1 MKKKVLSILLAATF
15 TVSMFAG
22 CGNSNTTAKDDNAA
36 KTEDTA
42 DDAAEEETKDDAATE
57 DTASDG
63 DFNITVNLASEP
75 MTMDPA
81 LNSSVDGGIMA
92 LHLFE
97 GLMKWEDSGEAA
109 NGSDG
114 TADSGKLVPG
124 QAESYEKTENEDGT
138 VTYTFKLRDGI
149 KWSDGK
155 DVTAGDFEYSWKR
168 LVNPETAAD
177 YNYMLD
183 GVVNATE
190 IMAGEKDPDELAA
203 KALDD
208 KTFEVTLV
216 NDLNYFEE
224 LCAFPAMMPVREDM
238 IEKAGDQ
245 WTFDTATYISNGA
258 YKLKEWT
265 HNSQIVVEKNENY
278 YDVENLGPET
288 ITFKLMDDQ
297 NAMLSGF
304 NSGELD
310 FIEDVPQ
317 AEIANLI
324 ASGDMKIV
332 DYIGT
337 YYVCFQTQKAPF
349 DDPRVRKAFSLAIDR
364 TYIVNQVTQSGQVEA
379 GGFVPSG
386 VYDAD
391 GADGDDFRT
400 VGGDYYKPTD
410 ADYEANCDE
419 ARQLLADAGY
429 PNGEGF
435 PVVEYLYNTSD
446 AHKAVAEALQFM
458 WEEELGVKVTL
469 NNQEWAAFLQ
479 TRKDGDYSIAR
490 NGWIADYNDPISF
503 LDMWMTGGGNND
515 AEYANDD
522 YDALIKQAKTTTD
535 NAERM
540 DLLHQAED
548 KLIGEDNVLAPL
560 YFYTQKYMLADGIEG
575 MYYCPLGYF
584 FFGYTH
590 QA

>member
-1 MKKKVLSILLAATF
+1 MKKRVLSILLAATF

-22 CGNSNTTAKDDNAA
+22 ATIVS
-36 KTEDTA
+36 
-42 DDAAEEETKDDAATE
+42 AAENEATEET
-57 DTASDG
+57 ASTG

-75 MTMDPA
+75 QTMDPA
-81 LNSSVDGGIMA
+81 LNTTSDGSNMA
-92 LHLFE
+92 NHLFE
-97 GLMKWEDSGEAA
+97 GLMKWEDSGVEV

-114 TADSGKLVPG
+114 TAHSAQLAPG

-155 DVTAGDFEYSWKR
+155 DVTAGDFEYAWKR
-168 LVNPETAAD
+168 LVDPATAAD
-177 YNYMLD
+177 YSYMLD
-183 GVVNATE
+183 CVVNANE
-190 IMAGEKDPDELAA
+190 IIAGEKDASELAV
-203 KALDD
+203 KAVDD

-216 NDLNYFEE
+216 NDLPYFEE
-224 LCAFPAMMPVREDM
+224 LCAFPAMMPVRQDI
-238 IEKAGDQ
+238 IEKAGDN
-245 WTFDTATYISNGA
+245 WTFDVATYISNGA
-258 YKLKEWT
+258 YKMKEWT

-278 YDVENLGPET
+278 YDYEKLGPET
-288 ITFKLMDDQ
+288 ITFKLMDNQ

-349 DDPRVRKAFSLAIDR
+349 DDARVRKAFSLAIDR

-379 GGFVPSG
+379 GGFVPAG
-386 VYDAD
+386 VYDAE
-391 GADGDDFRT
+391 GATGDDFRT

-410 ADYEANCDE
+410 ADYEANCEE
-419 ARQLLADAGY
+419 ARALLAEAGY
-429 PNGEGF
+429 PDGEGF

-446 AHKAVAEALQFM
+446 AHKAVAEALQYM

-515 AEYANDD
+515 AQYANEE
-522 YDALIKQAKTTTD
+522 YDSLIKEAKTTTD
-535 NAERM
+535 VKERM
-540 DLLHQAED
+540 ELLHKAED
-548 KLIGEDNVLAPL
+548 KIIGEDNALAPL

-575 MYYCPLGYF
+575 LYYCPLGYF

>member
-1 MKKKVLSILLAATF
+1 MKKRVLSILLAATF

-22 CGNSNTTAKDDNAA
+22 ATIVS
-36 KTEDTA
+36 
-42 DDAAEEETKDDAATE
+42 AAENEATEET
-57 DTASDG
+57 ASTG

-75 MTMDPA
+75 QTMDPA
-81 LNSSVDGGIMA
+81 LNTTSDGSNMA
-92 LHLFE
+92 NHLFE
-97 GLMKWEDSGEAA
+97 GLMKWEDSGAEV

-114 TADSGKLVPG
+114 TAHSAQLAPG

-155 DVTAGDFEYSWKR
+155 DVTAGDFEYAWKR
-168 LVNPETAAD
+168 LVDPATAAD
-177 YNYMLD
+177 YSYMLD
-183 GVVNATE
+183 CVVNANE
-190 IMAGEKDPDELAA
+190 IIAGEKDASELAV
-203 KALDD
+203 KAVDD

-216 NDLNYFEE
+216 NDLPYFEE
-224 LCAFPAMMPVREDM
+224 LCAFPAMMPVRQDI
-238 IEKAGDQ
+238 IEEAGDN
-245 WTFDTATYISNGA
+245 WTFDVATYISNGA
-258 YKLKEWT
+258 YKMKEWT

-278 YDVENLGPET
+278 YDYEKLGPET
-288 ITFKLMDDQ
+288 ITFKLMDNQ

-349 DDPRVRKAFSLAIDR
+349 DDPKVRKAFSLAIDR

-379 GGFVPSG
+379 GGFVPAG
-386 VYDAD
+386 VYDAE
-391 GADGDDFRT
+391 GATGDDFRT

-410 ADYEANCDE
+410 ADYEANCEE
-419 ARQLLADAGY
+419 ARALLAEAGY
-429 PNGEGF
+429 PDGEGF

-446 AHKAVAEALQFM
+446 AHKAVAEALQYM

-515 AEYANDD
+515 AQYENEEYDS
-522 YDALIKQAKTTTD
+522 LIKEAKTTTD
-535 NAERM
+535 VKERM
-540 DLLHQAED
+540 ELLHKAED
-548 KLIGEDNVLAPL
+548 KIIGEDNALAPL

-575 MYYCPLGYF
+575 LYYCPLGYF

>member
-1 MKKKVLSILLAATF
+1 MKKRVLSILLAATF

-22 CGNSNTTAKDDNAA
+22 ATMVS
-36 KTEDTA
+36 
-42 DDAAEEETKDDAATE
+42 AAENEATEET
-57 DTASDG
+57 ASTG

-75 MTMDPA
+75 QTMDPT
-81 LNSSVDGGIMA
+81 LNTTSDGSNMA
-92 LHLFE
+92 NHLFE
-97 GLMKWEDSGEAA
+97 GLMKWEDSGAEV

-114 TADSGKLVPG
+114 TAHSAQLAPG

-155 DVTAGDFEYSWKR
+155 DVTAGDFEYAWKR
-168 LVNPETAAD
+168 LVDPATAAD
-177 YNYMLD
+177 YSYMLD
-183 GVVNATE
+183 CVVNANE
-190 IMAGEKDPDELAA
+190 IIAGEKDASELAV
-203 KALDD
+203 KAVDD

-216 NDLNYFEE
+216 NDLPYFEE
-224 LCAFPAMMPVREDM
+224 LCAFPAMMPVRQDI
-238 IEKAGDQ
+238 IEEAGDN
-245 WTFDTATYISNGA
+245 WTFDVATYISNGA
-258 YKLKEWT
+258 YKMKEWT

-278 YDVENLGPET
+278 YDYEKLGPET
-288 ITFKLMDDQ
+288 ITFKLMDNQ

-349 DDPRVRKAFSLAIDR
+349 DDARVRKAFSLAIDR

-379 GGFVPSG
+379 GGFVPAG
-386 VYDAD
+386 VYDAE
-391 GADGDDFRT
+391 GATGDDFRT

-410 ADYEANCDE
+410 ADYEANCEE
-419 ARQLLADAGY
+419 ARALLAEAGY
-429 PNGEGF
+429 PDGEGF

-446 AHKAVAEALQFM
+446 AHKAVAEALQYM

-515 AEYANDD
+515 AQYANEE
-522 YDALIKQAKTTTD
+522 YDSLIKEAKTTTD
-535 NAERM
+535 VKERM
-540 DLLHQAED
+540 ELLHKAED
-548 KLIGEDNVLAPL
+548 KIIGEDNALAPL

-575 MYYCPLGYF
+575 LYYCPLGYF

>member
-1 MKKKVLSILLAATF
+1 MKKRVLSILLAATF

-22 CGNSNTTAKDDNAA
+22 ATMVS
-36 KTEDTA
+36 
-42 DDAAEEETKDDAATE
+42 AAENEATEET
-57 DTASDG
+57 ASTG

-75 MTMDPA
+75 QTMDPA
-81 LNSSVDGGIMA
+81 LNTTSDGSNMA
-92 LHLFE
+92 NHLFE
-97 GLMKWEDSGEAA
+97 GLMKWEDSGAEV

-114 TADSGKLVPG
+114 TAHSAQLAPG

-155 DVTAGDFEYSWKR
+155 DVTAGDFEYAWKR
-168 LVNPETAAD
+168 LVDPATAAD
-177 YNYMLD
+177 YSYMLD
-183 GVVNATE
+183 CVVNANE
-190 IMAGEKDPDELAA
+190 IIAGEKDASELAV
-203 KALDD
+203 KAVDD

-216 NDLNYFEE
+216 NDLPYFEE
-224 LCAFPAMMPVREDM
+224 LCAFPAMMPVRQDV
-238 IEKAGDQ
+238 IEEAGDN
-245 WTFDTATYISNGA
+245 WTFDVSTYISNGA
-258 YKLKEWT
+258 YKMKEWT

-278 YDVENLGPET
+278 YDYEKLGPET
-288 ITFKLMDDQ
+288 ITFKLMDNQ

-349 DDPRVRKAFSLAIDR
+349 DDPKVRKAFSLAIDR

-379 GGFVPSG
+379 GGFVPAG
-386 VYDAD
+386 VYDAE
-391 GADGDDFRT
+391 GATGDDFRT

-410 ADYEANCDE
+410 ADYEANCEE
-419 ARQLLADAGY
+419 ARALLAEAGY
-429 PNGEGF
+429 ENGEGF

-446 AHKAVAEALQFM
+446 AHKAVAEALQYM

-515 AEYANDD
+515 AQYENEEYDS
-522 YDALIKQAKTTTD
+522 LIKEAKTTTD
-535 NAERM
+535 VKERM
-540 DLLHQAED
+540 ELLHKAED
-548 KLIGEDNVLAPL
+548 KIIGEDNALAPL

-575 MYYCPLGYF
+575 LYYCPLGYF

>member
-1 MKKKVLSILLAATF
+1 MKKRVLSILLAATF

-22 CGNSNTTAKDDNAA
+22 ATMVS
-36 KTEDTA
+36 
-42 DDAAEEETKDDAATE
+42 AAENEATEET
-57 DTASDG
+57 ASTG

-75 MTMDPA
+75 QTMDPT
-81 LNSSVDGGIMA
+81 LNTTSDGSNMA
-92 LHLFE
+92 NHLFE
-97 GLMKWEDSGEAA
+97 GLMKWEDSGAEV

-114 TADSGKLVPG
+114 TAHSAQLAPG

-155 DVTAGDFEYSWKR
+155 DVTAGDFEYAWKR
-168 LVNPETAAD
+168 LVDPATAAD
-177 YNYMLD
+177 YSYMLD
-183 GVVNATE
+183 CVVNANE
-190 IMAGEKDPDELAA
+190 IIAGEKDASELAV
-203 KALDD
+203 KAVDD

-216 NDLNYFEE
+216 NDLPYFEE
-224 LCAFPAMMPVREDM
+224 LCAFPAMMPVRQDV
-238 IEKAGDQ
+238 IEEAGDN
-245 WTFDTATYISNGA
+245 WTFDVSTYISNGA
-258 YKLKEWT
+258 YKMKEWT

-278 YDVENLGPET
+278 YDYEKLGPET
-288 ITFKLMDDQ
+288 ITFKLMDNQ

-349 DDPRVRKAFSLAIDR
+349 DDPKVRKAFSLAIDR

-379 GGFVPSG
+379 GGFVPAG
-386 VYDAD
+386 VYDAE
-391 GADGDDFRT
+391 GATGDDFRT

-410 ADYEANCDE
+410 ADYEANCEE
-419 ARQLLADAGY
+419 ARALLAEAGY
-429 PNGEGF
+429 ENGEGF

-446 AHKAVAEALQFM
+446 AHKAVAEALQYM

-515 AEYANDD
+515 AQYENEEYDS
-522 YDALIKQAKTTTD
+522 LIKEAKTTTD
-535 NAERM
+535 VKERM
-540 DLLHQAED
+540 ELLHKAED
-548 KLIGEDNVLAPL
+548 KIIGEDNALAPL

-575 MYYCPLGYF
+575 LYYCPLGYF

>member
-1 MKKKVLSILLAATF
+1 MKKRVLSILLAATF

-22 CGNSNTTAKDDNAA
+22 ATMVS
-36 KTEDTA
+36 
-42 DDAAEEETKDDAATE
+42 AAENEATEET
-57 DTASDG
+57 ASTG

-75 MTMDPA
+75 QTMDPT
-81 LNSSVDGGIMA
+81 LNTTSDGSNMA
-92 LHLFE
+92 NHLFE
-97 GLMKWEDSGEAA
+97 GLMKWEDSGAEV

-114 TADSGKLVPG
+114 TAHSAQLAPG

-155 DVTAGDFEYSWKR
+155 DVTAGDFEYAWKR
-168 LVNPETAAD
+168 LVDPATAAD
-177 YNYMLD
+177 YSYMLD
-183 GVVNATE
+183 CVVNANE
-190 IMAGEKDPDELAA
+190 IIAGEKDASELAV
-203 KALDD
+203 KAVDD

-216 NDLNYFEE
+216 NDLPYFEE
-224 LCAFPAMMPVREDM
+224 LCAFPAMMPVRQDV
-238 IEKAGDQ
+238 IEKAGDN
-245 WTFDTATYISNGA
+245 WTFDVSTYISNGA
-258 YKLKEWT
+258 YKMKEWT

-278 YDVENLGPET
+278 YDYEKLGPET
-288 ITFKLMDDQ
+288 ITFKLMDNQ

-379 GGFVPSG
+379 GGFVPAG
-386 VYDAD
+386 VYDAE
-391 GADGDDFRT
+391 GATGDDFRT

-410 ADYEANCDE
+410 ADYEANCEE
-419 ARQLLADAGY
+419 ARALLAEAGY
-429 PNGEGF
+429 ENGEGF

-446 AHKAVAEALQFM
+446 AHKAVAEALQYM

-515 AEYANDD
+515 AQYSNEEYDS
-522 YDALIKQAKTTTD
+522 LIKEAKTTTD
-535 NAERM
+535 VKERM
-540 DLLHQAED
+540 ELLHKAED
-548 KLIGEDNVLAPL
+548 KIIGEDNALAPL

-575 MYYCPLGYF
+575 LYYCPLGYF

>member
-22 CGNSNTTAKDDNAA
+22 CGNSNTTAKDDSAA

-97 GLMKWEDSGEAA
+97 GLMKWEDSGEVA
-109 NGSDG
+109 NGTDG

-124 QAESYEKTENEDGT
+124 QAESYEKTENDDGT

-183 GVVNATE
+183 GVVNANE
-190 IMAGEKDPDELAA
+190 IIAGEKDPDELAA

-208 KTFEVTLV
+208 LS
-216 NDLNYFEE
+216 YFEE

-515 AEYANDD
+515 AQYANDD

-548 KLIGEDNVLAPL
+548 KLIGEDSVLAPL

>member
-1 MKKKVLSILLAATF
+1 MKKRVLSILLAATF

-22 CGNSNTTAKDDNAA
+22 ATIVS
-36 KTEDTA
+36 
-42 DDAAEEETKDDAATE
+42 AAENEATEET
-57 DTASDG
+57 ASTG

-75 MTMDPA
+75 QTMDPT
-81 LNSSVDGGIMA
+81 LNTTSDGSNMA
-92 LHLFE
+92 NHLFE
-97 GLMKWEDSGEAA
+97 GLMKWEDSGAEV

-114 TADSGKLVPG
+114 TAHSAQLAPG

-155 DVTAGDFEYSWKR
+155 DVTAGDFEYAWKR
-168 LVNPETAAD
+168 LVDPATAAD
-177 YNYMLD
+177 YSYMLD
-183 GVVNATE
+183 CVVNANE
-190 IMAGEKDPDELAA
+190 IIAGEKDASELAV
-203 KALDD
+203 KAVDD

-216 NDLNYFEE
+216 NDLPYFEE
-224 LCAFPAMMPVREDM
+224 LCAFPAMMPVRQDV
-238 IEKAGDQ
+238 IEEAGDN
-245 WTFDTATYISNGA
+245 WTFDVSTYISNGA
-258 YKLKEWT
+258 YKMKEWT

-278 YDVENLGPET
+278 YDYEKLGPET
-288 ITFKLMDDQ
+288 ITFKLMDNQ

-349 DDPRVRKAFSLAIDR
+349 DDPKVRKAFSLAIDR

-379 GGFVPSG
+379 GGFVPAG
-386 VYDAD
+386 VYDAE
-391 GADGDDFRT
+391 GATGDDFRT

-410 ADYEANCDE
+410 ADYEANCEE
-419 ARQLLADAGY
+419 ARALLAEAGY
-429 PNGEGF
+429 ENGEGF

-446 AHKAVAEALQFM
+446 AHKAVAEALQYM

-515 AEYANDD
+515 AQYENEEYDS
-522 YDALIKQAKTTTD
+522 LIKEAKTTTD
-535 NAERM
+535 VKERM
-540 DLLHQAED
+540 ELLHKAED
-548 KLIGEDNVLAPL
+548 KIIGEDNALAPL

-575 MYYCPLGYF
+575 LYYCPLGYF

>member
-1 MKKKVLSILLAATF
+1 MKKRVLSILLAATF

-22 CGNSNTTAKDDNAA
+22 ATIVS
-36 KTEDTA
+36 
-42 DDAAEEETKDDAATE
+42 AAENEATEET
-57 DTASDG
+57 ASTGGFD
-63 DFNITVNLASEP
+63 ITVNLASEP
-75 MTMDPA
+75 QTMDPA
-81 LNSSVDGGIMA
+81 LNTASDGSNMA
-92 LHLFE
+92 NHLFE
-97 GLMKWEDSGEAA
+97 GLMKWEDSGVEV

-114 TADSGKLVPG
+114 TANSAQLVPG

-168 LVNPETAAD
+168 LVNPATAAD
-177 YNYMLD
+177 YSYMLD
-183 GVVNATE
+183 CVVNANE
-190 IMAGEKDPDELAA
+190 IIAGEKDPSELAV
-203 KALDD
+203 KAVDD

-216 NDLNYFEE
+216 NDLPYFEE
-224 LCAFPAMMPVREDM
+224 LCAFPAMMPVRQDI
-238 IEKAGDQ
+238 IEEAGDN
-245 WTFDTATYISNGA
+245 WTFDVSTYISNGA
-258 YKLKEWT
+258 YKMKEWT

-278 YDVENLGPET
+278 YDYEKLGPDT
-288 ITFKLMDDQ
+288 ITFKLMDNQ

-304 NSGELD
+304 NSGEID

-337 YYVCFQTQKAPF
+337 YYVCFQNQKAPF
-349 DDPRVRKAFSLAIDR
+349 DDARVRKAFSLAIDR

-379 GGFVPSG
+379 GGYVPAG
-386 VYDAD
+386 VYDAE
-391 GADGDDFRT
+391 GATGDDFRT

-410 ADYEANCDE
+410 ADYEANCEE
-419 ARQLLADAGY
+419 ARALLAEAGY

-446 AHKAVAEALQFM
+446 AHKAVAEALQYM

-503 LDMWMTGGGNND
+503 LDMWLTGGGNND
-515 AEYANDD
+515 AQYSNEEYDS
-522 YDALIKQAKTTTD
+522 LIKEAKTTTD
-535 NAERM
+535 VKERM
-540 DLLHQAED
+540 ELLHKAED
-548 KLIGEDNVLAPL
+548 KIIGEDSALAPL

-575 MYYCPLGYF
+575 VYYCPLGYF

>member
-1 MKKKVLSILLAATF
+1 MKKRVLSILLAATF

-22 CGNSNTTAKDDNAA
+22 ATIVS
-36 KTEDTA
+36 
-42 DDAAEEETKDDAATE
+42 AAENEATEET
-57 DTASDG
+57 ASTGGFD
-63 DFNITVNLASEP
+63 ITVNLASEP
-75 MTMDPA
+75 QTMDPA
-81 LNSSVDGGIMA
+81 LNTASDGSNMA
-92 LHLFE
+92 NHLFE
-97 GLMKWEDSGEAA
+97 GLMKWEDSGVEV

-114 TADSGKLVPG
+114 TANSAQLVPG

-168 LVNPETAAD
+168 LVDPATAAD
-177 YNYMLD
+177 YSYMLD
-183 GVVNATE
+183 CVVNANE
-190 IMAGEKDPDELAA
+190 IIAGEKDPSELAV
-203 KALDD
+203 KAVDD

-216 NDLNYFEE
+216 NDLPYFEE
-224 LCAFPAMMPVREDM
+224 LCAFPAMMPVRQDI
-238 IEKAGDQ
+238 IEEAGDN
-245 WTFDTATYISNGA
+245 WTFDVSTYISNGA
-258 YKLKEWT
+258 YKMKEWT

-278 YDVENLGPET
+278 YDYEKLGPDT
-288 ITFKLMDDQ
+288 ITFKLMDNQ

-304 NSGELD
+304 NSGEID

-337 YYVCFQTQKAPF
+337 YYVCFQNQKAPF
-349 DDPRVRKAFSLAIDR
+349 DDARVRKAFSLAIDR

-379 GGFVPSG
+379 GGYVPAG
-386 VYDAD
+386 VYDAE
-391 GADGDDFRT
+391 GATGDDFRT

-410 ADYEANCDE
+410 ADYEANCEE
-419 ARQLLADAGY
+419 ARALLAEAGY
-429 PNGEGF
+429 PDGEGF

-446 AHKAVAEALQFM
+446 AHKAVAEALQYM

-503 LDMWMTGGGNND
+503 LDMWLTGGGNND
-515 AEYANDD
+515 AQYSNEEYDS
-522 YDALIKQAKTTTD
+522 LIKEAKTTTD
-535 NAERM
+535 VKERM
-540 DLLHQAED
+540 ELLHKAED
-548 KLIGEDNVLAPL
+548 KIIGEDSALAPL

-575 MYYCPLGYF
+575 VYYCPLGYF

>member
-1 MKKKVLSILLAATF
+1 MKKRVLSILLAATF

-22 CGNSNTTAKDDNAA
+22 ATMVS
-36 KTEDTA
+36 
-42 DDAAEEETKDDAATE
+42 AAENEATEET
-57 DTASDG
+57 ASTG

-75 MTMDPA
+75 QTMDPA
-81 LNSSVDGGIMA
+81 LNTTSDGSNMA
-92 LHLFE
+92 NHLFE
-97 GLMKWEDSGEAA
+97 GLMKWEDSGAEV

-114 TADSGKLVPG
+114 TAHSAQLAPG

-155 DVTAGDFEYSWKR
+155 DVTAGDFEYAWKR
-168 LVNPETAAD
+168 LVDPATAAD
-177 YNYMLD
+177 YSYMLD
-183 GVVNATE
+183 CVVNANE
-190 IMAGEKDPDELAA
+190 IIAGEKDASELAV
-203 KALDD
+203 KAVDD

-216 NDLNYFEE
+216 NDLPYFEE
-224 LCAFPAMMPVREDM
+224 LCAFPAMMPVRQDV
-238 IEKAGDQ
+238 IEKAGDN
-245 WTFDTATYISNGA
+245 WTFDVSTYISNGA
-258 YKLKEWT
+258 YKMKEWT

-278 YDVENLGPET
+278 YDYEKLGPET
-288 ITFKLMDDQ
+288 ITFKLMDNQ

-349 DDPRVRKAFSLAIDR
+349 DDARVRKAFSLAIDR

-379 GGFVPSG
+379 GGFVPAG
-386 VYDAD
+386 VYDAE
-391 GADGDDFRT
+391 GATGDDFRT

-410 ADYEANCDE
+410 ADYEANCEE
-419 ARQLLADAGY
+419 ARALLAEAGY
-429 PNGEGF
+429 PDGEGF

-446 AHKAVAEALQFM
+446 AHKAVAEALQYM

-515 AEYANDD
+515 AQYSNEEYDS
-522 YDALIKQAKTTTD
+522 LIKEAKTTTD
-535 NAERM
+535 VKERM
-540 DLLHQAED
+540 ELLHKAED
-548 KLIGEDNVLAPL
+548 KIIGEDNALAPL